1 MNGNRKSEAI
11 ILGAFLCAGLI
22 VLGYLISSSIIRIK
36 ELNRSVSVKGLSER
50 EVTANVAIWPIKFT
64 ETDND
69 LNNLYSV
76 VENNTLLVVEFL
88 KKNGFGNDEI
98 SIAAPAI
105 IDRQAQGY
113 MDSTKIKFRYAAS
126 STITVYSNKV
136 DLVRETMKRLVE
148 LGKQG
153 IAIAGQDYEK
163 KTEFLFTRLNDIK
176 PEMVEEA
183 TKKAR
188 EVAEKFAKDS
198 NSGLGK
204 IKTARQGQFSITDR
218 DSNTP
223 YIKKVRVVSTLEY
236 YLTD

>member
-11 ILGAFLCAGLI
+11 ILGAFLCVGLI

-36 ELNRSVSVKGLSER
+36 ELNRTVSVKGLSER
-50 EVTANVAIWPIKFT
+50 EVPANIAIWPIKFN

-76 VENNTLLVVEFL
+76 VEQKTILIAEFL
-88 KKNGFGNDEI
+88 AKSGFSNDEI
-98 SIAAPAI
+98 SISAPAI

-113 MDSTKIKFRYAAS
+113 MDSTKIKFRYTAS
-126 STITVYSNKV
+126 STITVYSDKV

-153 IAIAGQDYEK
+153 IAIAGQDHATR
-163 KTEFLFTRLNDIK
+163 TEFLFTKLNDIK
-176 PEMVEEA
+176 PEMVQEA

-204 IKTARQGQFSITDR
+204 IKTARQGQFSINDR

-223 YIKKVRVVSTLEY
+223 YVKKVRVVSTLEY

>member
-113 MDSTKIKFRYAAS
+113 MDSTKITFRYAAS

>member
-11 ILGAFLCAGLI
+11 ILGAFLCVGLV
-22 VLGYLISSSIIRIK
+22 VLGYLISSSIVRIK
-36 ELNRSVSVKGLSER
+36 ELNRTVSVKGLSER
-50 EVTANVAIWPIKFT
+50 EVPANVAIWPIKFS

-76 VENNTLLVVEFL
+76 VEQKTLLIAEFL
-88 KKNGFGNDEI
+88 ERSGFSNDEI
-98 SIAAPAI
+98 SISAPAI
-105 IDRQAQGY
+105 IDRQAQAY

-126 STITVYSNKV
+126 STITVYSDKV
-136 DLVRETMKRLVE
+136 NLVRETMKKLVE

-153 IAIAGQDYEK
+153 IAIAGQDHETR
-163 KTEFLFTRLNDIK
+163 TEFLFTKLNDIK

-188 EVAEKFAKDS
+188 EVAVKFAKDS

-223 YIKKVRVVSTLEY
+223 YVKKVRVVSTLEY
-236 YLTD
+236 FLTD